1 MFFSVIGKVQGLG
14 KSSDQ
19 KENLDCRQY
28 NSKQKK
34 DTSFMKVTLKNHPD
48 SYDFLGIRI
57 HKWSEQHY
65 DYRCEQFPEF

>member
-19 KENLDCRQY
+19 KENLD
-28 NSKQKK
+28 NTIANKKK

-65 DYRCEQFPEF
+65 DYRCEQFPAF

>member
-19 KENLDCRQY
+19 KENLDCRQH

-34 DTSFMKVTLKNHPD
+34 RD
-48 SYDFLGIRI
+48 
-57 HKWSEQHY
+57 
-65 DYRCEQFPEF
+65 QFYESNIKKSSR